1 MNKQERSKLEDQ
13 LKWAQSYWG
22 YLDALAR
29 NDLPR
34 GEVYYIEGLI
44 DTLRGILG
52 KELTDHRYR
61 KFAAWVA
68 VRSTDKA
75 PPRIHSRFKEIEGK

>member
-1 MNKQERSKLEDQ
+1 MDDETRAELEDQ
-13 LKWAQSYWG
+13 LEWAYRYWT
-22 YLDALAR
+22 YLDSLFQS
-29 NDLPR
+29 DLPR
-34 GEVYYIEGLI
+34 GEAYYIEGLI